1 MPSLKGSAVLHAK
14 LLSDIRQIRTRL
26 AVTIVIAEEGD
37 DTALPCEDHVIENP
51 SVSTLLQPPLSTVPL
66 QVFVASEWA
75 VRLRSYRRGQPVV
88 PLHSS

>member
-1 MPSLKGSAVLHAK
+1 MPSPKGSAVLHAK

-37 DTALPCEDHVIENP
+37 DTVRPCEDHVIENP
-51 SVSTLLQPPLSTVPL
+51 LGVNT
-66 QVFVASEWA
+66 FAASAVDRPASGIRRVGRA
-75 VRLRSYRRGQPVV
+75 VRLRSYRRGHAVV